1 METTFSINNK
11 KSRNMVK
18 TNTIKLTDAQLREI
32 VSETVKKVLGEN
44 GKHLIM
50 EMPLPRARYK
60 ERVDSELPQV
70 FTNWCLVR
78 FRTITDT
85 LPYKKHWKDE
95 FRGHMYATSRL
106 AISSDDSISTRRKV
120 FSEILNE
127 YDYGNPQFLT
137 LTVCNKFI
145 EENLDIRSEA
155 FADTI
160 ADCIKSIHNIIDLIL
175 ERDVQ
180 AIRNYTETI

>member
-1 METTFSINNK
+1 
-11 KSRNMVK
+11 MVK

-85 LPYKKHWKDE
+85 LPYKKH
-95 FRGHMYATSRL
+95 
-106 AISSDDSISTRRKV
+106 
-120 FSEILNE
+120 
-127 YDYGNPQFLT
+127 
-137 LTVCNKFI
+137 
-145 EENLDIRSEA
+145 
-155 FADTI
+155 
-160 ADCIKSIHNIIDLIL
+160 
-175 ERDVQ
+175 
-180 AIRNYTETI
+180 